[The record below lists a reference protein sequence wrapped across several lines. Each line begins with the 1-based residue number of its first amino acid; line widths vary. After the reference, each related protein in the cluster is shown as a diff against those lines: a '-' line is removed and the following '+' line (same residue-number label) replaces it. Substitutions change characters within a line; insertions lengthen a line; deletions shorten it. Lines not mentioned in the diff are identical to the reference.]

1 MYNVFSFSFL
11 LYVHVHVRVHRAS
24 SMVRG
29 ARGKNSEGAPHIGI
43 FSRQNLMK
51 TNFILIELLQ
61 LGGPTTNEGPR
72 AKIPPNVHVHCT
84 YACCLSLFLYLI
96 ILFFLFLA
104 DPFYQTLY
112 LLFWGLLIIACS
124 VFLYK
129 NGPDFV
135 DSPKLVQTDG
145 KKTV

>member
-1 MYNVFSFSFL
+1 M
-11 LYVHVHVRVHRAS
+11 
-24 SMVRG
+24 RG
-29 ARGKNSEGAPHIGI
+29 PE
-43 FSRQNLMK
+43 Q
-51 TNFILIELLQ
+51 
-61 LGGPTTNEGPR
+61 
-72 AKIPPNVHVHCT
+72 KIPLTYMYIVHMHVV
-84 YACCLSLFLYLI
+84 SLFLYLY

-124 VFLYK
+124 VFLLYK

>member
-1 MYNVFSFSFL
+1 M
-11 LYVHVHVRVHRAS
+11 
-24 SMVRG
+24 
-29 ARGKNSEGAPHIGI
+29 E
-43 FSRQNLMK
+43 
-51 TNFILIELLQ
+51 TTCNFVLIELLQ
-61 LGGPTTNEGPR
+61 LGGPTANEGPR
-72 AKIPPNVHVHCT
+72 AKFPPNARTC
-84 YACCLSLFLYLI
+84 ACCLSLFLYLF